1 MTEAAILKIEKNHK
15 ILCVDLGGERY
26 GFYNPPDDRSLA
38 FGISVDTI
46 REKNGILFLTIKE
59 ARKLIRDLEAMCEV
73 VRL

>member
-26 GFYNPPDDRSLA
+26 GFYNPPDDKASA

-46 REKNGILFLTIKE
+46 RAKNGILFLTIKE

-73 VRL
+73 VR